1 MPKRSKS
8 SSRWLERQRRDPFAK
23 QAAGEGNLSRAYYK
37 LEQLDKRFKLLSPKS
52 RVLELGAA
60 PGGWTAYLE
69 EQAPDGLRIA
79 VDTRPIQAMGD
90 TRVIEGEYGT
100 DAVDEAL
107 AELLGDERLDLVLS
121 DMAPN
126 MSGIKVADQARC
138 MELAELT
145 EEAALRWLKPGGQML
160 VKVFHG
166 SGLDTWRN
174 GLRSHF
180 AKVSSAKP
188 QASRSDSREHYVLAV
203 GFTGSLPN

>member
-8 SSRWLERQRRDPFAK
+8 SSRWLERQRRDPYAK

-37 LEQLDKRFKLLSPKS
+37 LEQLDKRFKLLGRKT

-69 EQAPDGLRIA
+69 EKAPEGLRIA
-79 VDTRPIQAMGD
+79 IDTRPIQAMAE
-90 TRVIEGEYGT
+90 THVIDGEYGT

-107 AELLGDERLDLVLS
+107 EEILGDVRLDLVLS

-138 MELAELT
+138 MDLAELT
-145 EEAALRWLKPGGQML
+145 EDAALRWLKPGGQML

-166 SGLDTWRN
+166 AGLDTWRA
-174 GLRSHF
+174 GLRTHF

-188 QASRSDSREHYVLAV
+188 EASRSDSREHYVLAT
-203 GFTGSLPN
+203 GFKDQG

>member
-37 LEQLDKRFKLLSPKS
+37 LEQLDKRFKLLAPKTGI
-52 RVLELGAA
+52 LELGAA

-69 EQAPDGLRIA
+69 EKSPDGLRIA

-90 TRVIEGEYGT
+90 TQIIEGEYGT
-100 DAVDEAL
+100 DAVDESL
-107 AELLGDERLDLVLS
+107 VGLLGNVRLDLVLS

-138 MELAELT
+138 MDLAELT

-160 VKVFHG
+160 DKVFHG
-166 SGLDTWRN
+166 SGLDTWRT
-174 GLRSHF
+174 GLRAHF
-180 AKVSSAKP
+180 TKVSSAKP
-188 QASRSDSREHYVLAV
+188 AASRPDSREHYVLAT
-203 GFTGSLPN
+203 GFKGQN